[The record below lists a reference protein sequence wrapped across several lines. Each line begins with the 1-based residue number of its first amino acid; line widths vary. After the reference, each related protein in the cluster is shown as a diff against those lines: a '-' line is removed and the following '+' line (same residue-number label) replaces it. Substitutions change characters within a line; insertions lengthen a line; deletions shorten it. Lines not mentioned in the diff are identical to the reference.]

1 MRYIFK
7 NLNKKKKIHNVL
19 IFVGG
24 YGKRLGNLTRKTP
37 KPLLLIN
44 SKPFINYL
52 LQKII
57 KIKPRKIIFLCRYK
71 NSQFFKKYNNKKIN
85 KIFLKCIKEKSKLGT
100 GGSLFNAKKYITN
113 NTLVLNGD
121 TFFNINFNKLNKL
134 SLKKK
139 AMFMC
144 LVKNKIY
151 KSNRKLSQLII
162 KKKLVLFSEEK
173 TNLMNSGFYII
184 NKKIIRFL
192 EKNNNSL
199 EGKIIPKLI
208 KKKLIIGKI
217 FNEFH
222 IDIGIKKNLKFFSNY
237 SKNIKNNFQ
246 L

>member
-7 NLNKKKKIHNVL
+7 NLNKKKKIHYVL

-44 SKPFINYL
+44 NKPFINYL

-71 NSQFFKKYNNKKIN
+71 NSQFFKKYNNKKLN
-85 KIFLKCIKEKSKLGT
+85 KIFFECIKEKKKLGT

-139 AMFMC
+139 AIFMC

-151 KSNRKLSQLII
+151 KSN
-162 KKKLVLFSEEK
+162 KKL
-173 TNLMNSGFYII
+173 
-184 NKKIIRFL
+184 
-192 EKNNNSL
+192 
-199 EGKIIPKLI
+199 
-208 KKKLIIGKI
+208 
-217 FNEFH
+217 
-222 IDIGIKKNLKFFSNY
+222 
-237 SKNIKNNFQ
+237 
-246 L
+246 